1 MMTRLAALLLI
12 ILCFFLL
19 PDRFIEP
26 PPIANSWLTTGDEQH
41 LLEKQQAKLFQD
53 DKQDKPTIYID
64 KDETYQQ
71 MEGFGA
77 AMTGSSAYLLEH
89 KLTTQERDT
98 LFQDLFTDS
107 GIQLS
112 YLRHTIGA
120 SDYSVDDTG
129 NPSSYTYADQQGTPE
144 DPLQHFSIAPDQTV
158 MNMLKQAKISNPELQ
173 LMGTPWTAPPWLKYG
188 EPTYN
193 GSYLN
198 YTDQRTYEIYADYF
212 IQYLKAYQEEGLPV
226 DMLSVQNEP
235 QFETAAYPSMSMG
248 ATEQQY
254 FIQHFLGPA
263 IQDADLETAILAYDH
278 NWENSKDYA
287 ETVLNGV
294 SDYTAGTAYH
304 CYAGNPEDAEEIHQ
318 LHPDKG
324 IYFTECSG
332 GAWSENFGD
341 NLSWLMDQV
350 IIGTTRNWAKT
361 VLLWNLALDETGGP
375 TNGGCTNCRG
385 VVTIDSQTSSI
396 KKNVEYYALGH
407 ISKFVQPGAKRI
419 SSTQLP
425 QIATV
430 AFYDASKGETILL
443 AANSGNSSQTFQLSE
458 GKHYL
463 QYTLPPQ
470 SAITFTWKDAA

>member
-1 MMTRLAALLLI
+1 MMKRLVFLLLI

-19 PDRFIEP
+19 LDRFKEP
-26 PPIANSWLTTGDEQH
+26 PPLANSWLTTGDEQH
-41 LLEKQQAKLFQD
+41 LLEKQPAKLFQD
-53 DKQDKPTIYID
+53 EKQDVPTIYID
-64 KDETYQQ
+64 QHKTYQQ

-77 AMTGSSAYLLEH
+77 AVTGSSAYLLEH
-89 KLTTQERDT
+89 KLTTKERDM
-98 LFQDLFTDS
+98 LLQDLFTDS
-107 GIQLS
+107 GIHLS

-129 NPSSYTYADQQGTPE
+129 NPSSYTYADQQGPAE
-144 DPLQHFSIAPDQTV
+144 DPLQHFSTAPDQTV
-158 MNMLKQAKISNPELQ
+158 MNMLKLAKISNPELR

-188 EPTYN
+188 EHTFN

-198 YTDQRTYEIYADYF
+198 YTEQRTYEIYADYF
-212 IQYLKAYQEEGLPV
+212 IRYLKAYQAEGLAI
-226 DMLSVQNEP
+226 DLLSVQNEP

-248 ATEQQY
+248 AAEQQY
-254 FIQHFLGPA
+254 FIQNFLGPA
-263 IQDADLETAILAYDH
+263 IKDAGLDTAILAYDH

-287 ETVLNGV
+287 ETVLNGAL
-294 SDYTAGTAYH
+294 DYTAGTAYH
-304 CYAGNPEDAEEIHQ
+304 CYAGNPGDTEEIHL

-332 GAWSENFGD
+332 GAWSEDFGD

-407 ISKFVQPGAKRI
+407 ISKFVQPGAVRI
-419 SSTQLP
+419 SSTELP
-425 QIATV
+425 HLSTA
-430 AFYDASKGETILL
+430 AFWDQKEEKIIML
-443 AANSGNSSQTFQLSE
+443 AANTSDSTQTFQMAE
-458 GKHYL
+458 ENQYL
-463 QYTLPPQ
+463 QYTLAPQ
-470 SAITFTWKDAA
+470 SAITFVWDK

>member
-1 MMTRLAALLLI
+1 MKRIASLLLI

-19 PDRFIEP
+19 LDRFEEP
-26 PPIANSWLTTGDEQH
+26 PPLVESWLTTGDEQQ
-41 LLEKQQAKLFQD
+41 LLKQQPAKLLQD
-53 DKQDKPTIYID
+53 AKQDLPTIYIN
-64 KDETYQQ
+64 KHKTYQQ

-89 KLTTQERDT
+89 KLSAKERDT

-107 GIQLS
+107 GIHLS
-112 YLRHTIGA
+112 YLRHTIGS
-120 SDYSVDDTG
+120 SDYSVDDAG
-129 NPSSYTYADQQGTPE
+129 NPSSYTYADQQGPQE
-144 DPLQHFSIAPDQTV
+144 DPLQYFTTAPDQTV
-158 MNMLKQAKISNPELQ
+158 MEMLKLAKESNPELQ

-188 EPTYN
+188 EHTYN

-212 IQYLKAYQEEGLPV
+212 IRYLKAYQSQGL
-226 DMLSVQNEP
+226 DIDLLSVQNEP

-248 ATEQQY
+248 AAEQQF
-254 FIQHFLGPA
+254 FIQNYVGPA
-263 IQDADLETAILAYDH
+263 IQDAGLQTAILAYDH

-287 ETVLNGV
+287 ETVLNNA

-304 CYAGNPEDAEEIHQ
+304 CYAGNPEDMEEIHQ
-318 LHPDKG
+318 LRADKG

-332 GAWSENFGD
+332 GAWSEDFGD

-361 VLLWNLALDETGGP
+361 VLLWNLALDETGEP

-385 VVTIDSQTSSI
+385 VITVDSQTGST

-407 ISKFVQPGAKRI
+407 ISKFVQPGTVRI
-419 SSTQLP
+419 SSTELP
-425 QIATV
+425 YLSTA
-430 AFYDASKGETILL
+430 AFWDQKEDNIIML
-443 AANSGNSSQTFQLSE
+443 AANTSDSTQTFQIAE
-458 GKHYL
+458 GGHYL
-463 QYTLPPQ
+463 PYTLAPK
-470 SAITFTWKDAA
+470 SAITFTWEK

>member
-1 MMTRLAALLLI
+1 MKRLVFLLLI

-19 PDRFIEP
+19 MDRFKEP
-26 PPIANSWLTTGDEQH
+26 PTLADSWLTTGDEQH
-41 LLEKQQAKLFQD
+41 LLEKQPAKLFLD
-53 DKQDKPTIYID
+53 DKQDLPTIYVD
-64 KDETYQQ
+64 KHKMFQQ

-89 KLTTQERDT
+89 KLAEQERSA
-98 LFQDLFTDS
+98 LFKDLFTDS
-107 GIQLS
+107 GIELS
-112 YLRHTIGA
+112 YVRHTIGA
-120 SDYSVDDTG
+120 SDYSVDDVG
-129 NPSSYTYADQQGTPE
+129 NPTSYTYADQQGPPE
-144 DPLQHFSIAPDQTV
+144 DPLQHFSTAPDQTV
-158 MNMLKQAKISNPELQ
+158 MDMLKLAKISNPELQ

-188 EPTYN
+188 EHTYN

-212 IQYLKAYQEEGLPV
+212 LRYLEAYQAQGLPI
-226 DMLSVQNEP
+226 DLLTVQNEP
-235 QFETAAYPSMSMG
+235 LFETAAYPSMSMN
-248 ATEQQY
+248 AAEQQY
-254 FIQHFLGPA
+254 FIQNFLGPA
-263 IQDADLETAILAYDH
+263 IQNTGLQTSILAYDH

-287 ETVLNGV
+287 DTVLNGA

-304 CYAGNPEDAEEIHQ
+304 CYAGNPKDAAELQQ
-318 LHPDKG
+318 LHPEKG

-332 GAWSENFGD
+332 GAWSEDFGD

-407 ISKFVQPGAKRI
+407 ISKFVQPGTKRI

-425 QIATV
+425 QLATV
-430 AFYDASKGETILL
+430 AFYDESKGEVVLL
-443 AANSGNSSQTFQLSE
+443 AVNTGNSSQTFQLSE
-458 GKHYL
+458 GKRYL

-470 SAITFTWKDAA
+470 SAITFTWKNAA

>member
-1 MMTRLAALLLI
+1 MKRLVFLLLI

-19 PDRFIEP
+19 MDRFKEP
-26 PPIANSWLTTGDEQH
+26 PPLANSWLTTGDEQH
-41 LLEKQQAKLFQD
+41 LLEKQPAKLLLD
-53 DKQDKPTIYID
+53 EKQDLPTIYVD
-64 KDETYQQ
+64 KHKMFQQ

-77 AMTGSSAYLLEH
+77 AMTGSSAYLLEN
-89 KLTTQERDT
+89 KLAETERNA

-120 SDYSVDDTG
+120 SDYSVDDVG
-129 NPSSYTYADQQGTPE
+129 NPSSYTYADQQGPPK
-144 DPLQHFSIAPDQTV
+144 DPLQYFSTAPDQTV
-158 MNMLKQAKISNPELQ
+158 MDMLKLAKISNPELQ

-188 EPTYN
+188 EHTYN

-212 IQYLKAYQEEGLPV
+212 LRYLEAYQVQGLPI
-226 DMLSVQNEP
+226 DLLTVQNEP
-235 QFETAAYPSMSMG
+235 QFETAAYPSMSMN
-248 ATEQQY
+248 AAEQQY
-254 FIQHFLGPA
+254 FIQNFLGPA
-263 IQDADLETAILAYDH
+263 IQNTGLQTSILAYDH

-287 ETVLNGV
+287 DTVLNGA

-304 CYAGNPEDAEEIHQ
+304 CYAGNPKDAAELQQ
-318 LHPDKG
+318 LHPEKG

-332 GAWSENFGD
+332 GAWSEDFGD

-407 ISKFVQPGAKRI
+407 ISKFVQPGAFRI
-419 SSTQLP
+419 SSTELP
-425 QIATV
+425 HLSTA
-430 AFYDASKGETILL
+430 AFLDQKEDKLIMI
-443 AANSGNSSQTFQLSE
+443 AANTSDSTQTFQMAE
-458 GKHYL
+458 ENQYL
-463 QYTLPPQ
+463 QYTLAHQ
-470 SAITFTWKDAA
+470 SAITFVWDK